1 MNNKCGCGC
10 DTGCQ
15 AGSAFVPVNGNWDFN
30 MDGGCLPGSGCQRQ
44 RQNRCNTCEK
54 NVCTGR
60 SDCNCERC
68 KRRRDA
74 DCNACGNAYTTC
86 QKNVCTGRADC
97 TCEKCMR
104 RRENDCNAC
113 GNAYTTCQ
121 KNVCTGRADCTC
133 EKCMRRR
140 EAEYNNCGKKNKADN
155 RGVGIMWAKK
165 QEIDDVYDCGRALK
179 AGTLYP
185 ELHKPLSGYCPCDED
200 CGDKCQQ
207 IAFAMW
213 ELRLYLNTHPHD
225 KEALMMLH
233 KLQENCCEPNYA
245 TTFLEDVCCT
255 DGTRNP
261 GWRWKNDP
269 WPWEYDANCGC

>member
-74 DCNACGNAYTTC
+74 
-86 QKNVCTGRADC
+86 
-97 TCEKCMR
+97 
-104 RRENDCNAC
+104 DCNAC

>member
-10 DTGCQ
+10 ESG
-15 AGSAFVPVNGNWDFN
+15 FVPVSGNWDFN
-30 MDGGCLPGSGCQRQ
+30 MDGGSMPGCGGQRQ
-44 RQNRCNTCEK
+44 RQNRCNACE
-54 NVCTGR
+54 TAET
-60 SDCNCERC
+60 NC
-68 KRRRDA
+68 RRNRQA
-74 DCNACGNAYTTC
+74 DCADRNAC
-86 QKNVCTGRADC
+86 QKNACTGPDC
-97 TCEKCMR
+97 TCE
-104 RRENDCNAC
+104 N
-113 GNAYTTCQ
+113 
-121 KNVCTGRADCTC
+121 
-133 EKCMRRR
+133 CMRRR
-140 EAEYNNCGKKNKADN
+140 EAEYNNCGNAYTNREKNTCTGRADCTCENCMRCREAEYNNCGKQKNKADN
-155 RGVGIMWAKK
+155 RGVGIMWAKA

-185 ELHKPLSGYCPCDED
+185 ELHKPLNGYWPCEAE

-213 ELRLYLNTHPHD
+213 ELRLYLNTHPND

-245 TTFLEDVCCT
+245 TTFLEEVCCS

-261 GWRWKNDP
+261 AWRWTRDP

>member
-10 DTGCQ
+10 ESG
-15 AGSAFVPVNGNWDFN
+15 FVPVSGNWDFN
-30 MDGGCLPGSGCQRQ
+30 MDGGSMPGCGCQPGSGGQRQ
-44 RQNRCNTCEK
+44 RQNRCNACE
-54 NVCTGR
+54 TAET
-60 SDCNCERC
+60 NC
-68 KRRRDA
+68 RRYRQA
-74 DCNACGNAYTTC
+74 DCADRNAC
-86 QKNVCTGRADC
+86 QKNTCTGRADC
-97 TCEKCMR
+97 TCENCMR
-104 RRENDCNAC
+104 RREADCNNC
-113 GNAYTTCQ
+113 GNAYTNRE
-121 KNVCTGRADCTC
+121 KNTCTGRADCTC
-133 EKCMRRR
+133 ENCMRCR
-140 EAEYNNCGKKNKADN
+140 EAEYNNCGKQKNKADN
-155 RGVGIMWAKK
+155 RGVGIMWAKA

-185 ELHKPLSGYCPCDED
+185 ELHKPLNGYWPCEAE

-213 ELRLYLNTHPHD
+213 ELRLYLNTHPND

-245 TTFLEDVCCT
+245 TTFLEEVCCS

-261 GWRWKNDP
+261 AWRWTRDP